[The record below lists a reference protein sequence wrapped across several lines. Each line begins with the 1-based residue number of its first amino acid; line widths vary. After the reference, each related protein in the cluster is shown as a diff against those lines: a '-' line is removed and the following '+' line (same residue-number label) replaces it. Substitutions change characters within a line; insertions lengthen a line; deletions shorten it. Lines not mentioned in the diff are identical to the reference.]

1 VLKFS
6 SISEG
11 LAVDEEGLEL
21 QDFQAA
27 QEEAA
32 LSLADAAWDSPRGS
46 DDSFTQMMIEVR
58 TDGGPL
64 MHVNP
69 RGLRMSNGFG
79 DVGPGGQ
86 GKHSPNLCEPRRLLR
101 EETGVDQADGAAMPV
116 CRPRRRAP
124 RRREPSVKQDST
136 RKVVGWSGSYNRLG
150 WSLAITRDRV
160 PS

>member
-1 VLKFS
+1 MLKFS

-58 TDGGPL
+58 TDAGPL
-64 MHVNP
+64 MHLNF
-69 RGLRMSNGFG
+69 SFNI
-79 DVGPGGQ
+79 D
-86 GKHSPNLCEPRRLLR
+86 KKN
-101 EETGVDQADGAAMPV
+101 
-116 CRPRRRAP
+116 
-124 RRREPSVKQDST
+124 
-136 RKVVGWSGSYNRLG
+136 
-150 WSLAITRDRV
+150 
-160 PS
+160 